1 MTPLLTHLKHA
12 GLAAG
17 LLLTATAAQA
27 GGLTLT
33 FTPDTQ
39 TIFAGGTGVFTGTI
53 KNISPFTVFLNG
65 DSFTALSPGLTAD
78 DTPFL
83 TNAPASLAPGAVYDS
98 GPAGLFDVSVAPG
111 TPDGSYS
118 GFFNIL
124 GGADPNAQ
132 IVEATQE
139 FHVSAPVPEASSS
152 VSLAALLVLG
162 LCTGGVAY
170 RRRKAALSA

>member
-1 MTPLLTHLKHA
+1 MTPLLTHIKRA

-17 LLLTATAAQA
+17 LLLTATTAQA

-39 TIFAGGTGVFTGTI
+39 TILAGDTGVFTGTI
-53 KNISPFTVFLNG
+53 KNISPIPIFLNG

-83 TNAPASLAPGAVYDS
+83 MNAPASLAPGAIYDS
-98 GPAGLFDVSVAPG
+98 GPAGLFDISVAPG
-111 TPDGSYS
+111 TPDGTYT

-132 IVEATQE
+132 IVEATQK
-139 FHVSAPVPEASSS
+139 FTVQVVPEMSSL
-152 VSLAALLVLG
+152 VSMAGLVVLG
-162 LCTGGVAY
+162 LCTSGLVAS
-170 RRRKAALSA
+170 RRKRAPSA